1 MILSLGWR
9 NVWRNKTRSMVVVVT
24 LAVGL
29 LGGVMFMGLINGW
42 VKQRVHDSIYNE
54 IAHVQIHNPKYLL
67 NEETQNYIT
76 DYHSVTAVLDTIKN
90 VKGYSGRIKI
100 FGMAQSDRASGGIV
114 VMGVNPREEK
124 TVSEIYKN
132 MLVGDFLDGE
142 HRIPSIIIGSKV
154 AETLKLVNYNISK
167 EKIDSMDVSLIPL
180 EIKEKLNQLSDQR
193 FRSKTLFQKELKK
206 VLSQKEYDSYVDF
219 LSKQFSEFRL
229 NSSLILTLQTPQG
242 ELHNQ
247 LFKVRGIY
255 KTTNTSFDARFAYVH
270 RNVLA
275 ATVGLDE
282 SQVHEVAIISTG
294 MEEAKALSSQ
304 LSKSLKDLTVQ
315 NWSEV
320 SPEIAMYAEFG
331 DFMGLIYV
339 SIILFALAFGIVN
352 TMMMSVLERIRE
364 LGMLMAIGMNK
375 IRVFG
380 MIMVESIMLSITG
393 GAVGMILSAG
403 ILAILSRT
411 GIDFSMWAEG
421 FEALGYASVIYP
433 DASVQDYV
441 LITILVILTG
451 MIASLWPARKALK
464 LKPVEAL
471 RHE

>member
-76 DYHSVTAVLDTIKN
+76 NYPSVTAVLDTIKN

-114 VMGVNPREEK
+114 VMGVNPKEEK

-132 MLVGDFLDGE
+132 MLVGDFLDGD

-154 AETLKLVNYNISK
+154 AETLKLINYNISK

-275 ATVGLDE
+275 ATAGLDE

-451 MIASLWPARKALK
+451 MIASLWPARRALK

>member
-1 MILSLGWR
+1 
-9 NVWRNKTRSMVVVVT
+9 MVVVVT

-76 DYHSVTAVLDTIKN
+76 DYPSVAAVLDTIKN

-114 VMGVNPREEK
+114 VMGVNPKEEK

-132 MLVGDFLDGE
+132 MLVGDFLDGD

-154 AETLKLVNYNISK
+154 AETLKLINFNISK

-180 EIKEKLNQLSDQR
+180 EIKEKLTQLSDQR
-193 FRSKTLFQKELKK
+193 FRSKILFQKELKK

-219 LSKQFSEFRL
+219 LVKQFSEFRL

-275 ATVGLDE
+275 ATAGLDE
-282 SQVHEVAIISTG
+282 SQVHEVAIISSG

-304 LSKSLKDLTVQ
+304 LSKNLKDLTVQ

-451 MIASLWPARKALK
+451 MIASLWPARRALK
-464 LKPVEAL
+464 LKTVEAL

>member
-1 MILSLGWR
+1 
-9 NVWRNKTRSMVVVVT
+9 MVVVVT

-54 IAHVQIHNPKYLL
+54 IAHVQIHNPTYLL

-76 DYHSVTAVLDTIKN
+76 DYPSITAVLDTIKN

-100 FGMAQSDRASGGIV
+100 FGMAQSDRASAGIV
-114 VMGVNPREEK
+114 VMGVNPKEEN

-132 MLVGDFLDGE
+132 MLEGDFLDGD

-154 AETLKLVNYNISK
+154 AETLKLINYNITT
-167 EKIDSMDVSLIPL
+167 EKIDSIDQSLIPV
-180 EIKEKLNQLSDQR
+180 EVKAKLKQLSGQR

-206 VLSQKEYDSYVDF
+206 IFSKEEYDTYLD
-219 LSKQFSEFRL
+219 LLLKKFSEFRL

-270 RNVLA
+270 RGVLA
-275 ATVGLDE
+275 TTAGLDE
-282 SQVHEVAIISTG
+282 SQVHEVAVICTG
-294 MEEAKALSSQ
+294 MEEAKAVSSM
-304 LSKSLKDLTVQ
+304 LSKEFKDLTVQ
-315 NWSEV
+315 SWNEV

-375 IRVFG
+375 VRVFG
-380 MIMVESIMLSITG
+380 MIMIESIMLSITG
-393 GAVGMILSAG
+393 GAVGMILSA
-403 ILAILSRT
+403 AIVALLGRT

-421 FEALGYASVIYP
+421 FEALGYAAVIFP
-433 DASVQDYV
+433 EVSIQDYI
-441 LITILVILTG
+441 LITVLVILTG
-451 MIASLWPARKALK
+451 MIASLWPARRALK

>member
-1 MILSLGWR
+1 
-9 NVWRNKTRSMVVVVT
+9 MVVVVT

>member
-1 MILSLGWR
+1 
-9 NVWRNKTRSMVVVVT
+9 
-24 LAVGL
+24 
-29 LGGVMFMGLINGW
+29 
-42 VKQRVHDSIYNE
+42 
-54 IAHVQIHNPKYLL
+54 
-67 NEETQNYIT
+67 
-76 DYHSVTAVLDTIKN
+76 
-90 VKGYSGRIKI
+90 
-100 FGMAQSDRASGGIV
+100 
-114 VMGVNPREEK
+114 
-124 TVSEIYKN
+124 

>member
-1 MILSLGWR
+1 
-9 NVWRNKTRSMVVVVT
+9 MVVVVT

-154 AETLKLVNYNISK
+154 EETLKLINYNISK
-167 EKIDSMDVSLIPL
+167 DKIDSMDVSLIPL

-219 LSKQFSEFRL
+219 LSKKFSEFRL